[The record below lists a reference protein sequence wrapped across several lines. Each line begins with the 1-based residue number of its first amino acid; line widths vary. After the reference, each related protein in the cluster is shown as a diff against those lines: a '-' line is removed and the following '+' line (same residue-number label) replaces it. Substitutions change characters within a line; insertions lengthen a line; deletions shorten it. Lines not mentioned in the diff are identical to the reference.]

1 MTKLLAN
8 EREIRLARQHWA
20 VFLPTVL
27 VLLAVAVVTAV
38 ILVLLPRSV
47 SGHDIGTVK
56 AVIGLVIG
64 LFVVGAFL
72 LRYLRWRYTTYVLTD
87 KRILLSRGILSRYTE
102 SITLDRIQDTA
113 ISQSLIGRMF
123 KAGTVEIESAGRD
136 GTEML
141 HRVPRAEATAFGCID
156 SDESGRIK
164 GFIEKPADPPG
175 IPDNLDQTFVSMGN
189 YIFTTKVLIDQ
200 DCAAAK

>member
-72 LRYLRWRYTTYVLTD
+72 LRYLRWRYTTYALTD

-141 HRVPRAEATAFGCID
+141 HRVPRAEAFYNQLMAAID
-156 SDESGRIK
+156 EWRQAPGLQGASPARQSG
-164 GFIEKPADPPG
+164 
-175 IPDNLDQTFVSMGN
+175 M
-189 YIFTTKVLIDQ
+189 
-200 DCAAAK
+200 